1 MEIPTGVRD
10 WIFELWHEGALR
22 PFSITGISGFAVD
35 DAAPQ
40 LVRERYGTAVVGF
53 DALVR
58 EARFELGLGA
68 IYEACYRHHAR
79 LTAPPPSVP
88 PAPDP
93 PHFNELM
100 SDFGMPIEVQ
110 AVLNGYAVHDPEPTA
125 LFDDPHQL
133 LTMGRVLSRWMA
145 SQQFD
150 AAAFRLCSA
159 LDQLATVLWT
169 AAGLD
174 FPRTKAGEVRFPAFG
189 VQDLKVI
196 RRHDPTMDMEPFLMV
211 ARGEGDLGG
220 VFQLGKELRDALT
233 HRRRVSFVGH
243 GLGRT
248 HFSDGVEIAGDAEE
262 HLAIGLALY
271 EVVRMMAAEA
281 NTVME
286 SRRSPTAG
294 HIDQQD
300 QQDSHD

>member
-110 AVLNGYAVHDPEPTA
+110 AVL
-125 LFDDPHQL
+125 
-133 LTMGRVLSRWMA
+133 MGTRSTIPSRPRCSKTHTNCSRWA
-145 SQQFD
+145 G
-150 AAAFRLCSA
+150 CSA
-159 LDQLATVLWT
+159 GGWRASSSML
-169 AAGLD
+169 
-174 FPRTKAGEVRFPAFG
+174 RRFDCA
-189 VQDLKVI
+189 Q
-196 RRHDPTMDMEPFLMV
+196 HST
-211 ARGEGDLGG
+211 
-220 VFQLGKELRDALT
+220 
-233 HRRRVSFVGH
+233 
-243 GLGRT
+243 
-248 HFSDGVEIAGDAEE
+248 
-262 HLAIGLALY
+262 
-271 EVVRMMAAEA
+271 
-281 NTVME
+281 N
-286 SRRSPTAG
+286 
-294 HIDQQD
+294 
-300 QQDSHD
+300 